1 MTEDLLFMKPNR
13 ARLRRS
19 LLALP
24 AAFALLH
31 GAAAASAPTHGIAMH
46 GEVKYPANFRQ
57 FDYVNPDAPKGGRIV
72 FGVQGSFD
80 SLNPLIV
87 KGNAAPGIRDYVY
100 ESLLARSN
108 DEPFSLYGL
117 LAESVEVPEDR
128 SWVTFTLRP
137 EARFSDGKPVTVD
150 DVVFSLNLLR
160 EKGRPNH
167 RSYYAKVEKVERVG
181 ERGVKLFFKPDGD
194 REMPLIMG
202 LMPVLPK
209 HLIDAEHFDNTSLD
223 LPIGSGPYLAA
234 AVDPGSS
241 LTLKRNPDYW
251 GRDLPV
257 NRGLYNFDEIR
268 YEFYRDAN
276 SMFEAFKKGLFLIL
290 QETDPSRWARAY
302 DFPAISDGRVLK
314 ESFKTGTPAGMN
326 GLVFNT
332 RRPLFADRRVREAL
346 ILLFDFE
353 WQNKNLYHGLYER
366 TESYFDGSELSSHG
380 RPADA
385 RERVLLAPFPDAVTP
400 AAMDGTLKQP
410 ATDGSGRDREN
421 WRKALALLQ
430 EAGYELQDS
439 KLVEKASGKPVSFE
453 MLAVTR
459 DQERLFLN
467 YARSLRR
474 AGIDVSI
481 RQVDSAQYQS
491 RKTSFD
497 FDMIENS
504 WGASL
509 SPGNEQSYRWSS
521 EAADTEGSFNY
532 PGVKSAAADAMI
544 AALLSAKSREDFVS
558 AVRALDR
565 VLMSGA
571 YVVPLFHLP
580 EQWVAHWRELQHPD
594 VTPLYGFQIDSWWI
608 AEDAKARAEA
618 R

>member
-1 MTEDLLFMKPNR
+1 MTLSC
-13 ARLRRS
+13 ARPRQFY
-19 LLALP
+19 LALT
-24 AAFALLH
+24 ATFALAF
-31 GAAAASAPTHGIAMH
+31 GSAAEAAPQHGIAMH
-46 GEVKYPANFRQ
+46 GDLKYPADFKA
-57 FDYVNPDAPKGGRIV
+57 FDYVNPTAPKGGRMV

-87 KGNAAPGIRDYVY
+87 KGNAAPGVREYVY

-117 LAESVEVPEDR
+117 LAESVETPEDR

-137 EARFSDGKPVTVD
+137 EARFSDGRPVTVD
-150 DVVFSLNLLR
+150 DVIFSLDLLR

-167 RSYYAKVEKVERVG
+167 RSYYSKVEKVEKVG
-181 ERGVKLFFKPDGD
+181 ERGVKMYFKPDGD

-202 LMPVLPK
+202 LMPILPK
-209 HLIDAEHFDNTSLD
+209 HLIDPAHFDETSLD
-223 LPIGSGPYLAA
+223 LPVGSGPYLAV

-241 LTLKRNPDYW
+241 FTLKRNPDYW
-251 GRDLPV
+251 GKDLPV
-257 NRGLYNFDEIR
+257 NRGLYNFGEIR

-276 SMFEAFKKGLFLIL
+276 SMFEAFKKGLFHII
-290 QETDPSRWARAY
+290 QETDPSRWARGY
-302 DFPAISDGRVLK
+302 DFPAFTDGRVVK
-314 ESFKTGTPAGMN
+314 ETFKTGTPAGMN

-346 ILLFDFE
+346 TLLFDFE
-353 WQNKNLYHGLYER
+353 WQNKNLYFGLYKR
-366 TESYFDGSELSSHG
+366 TESYFAGSELSCFGH
-380 RPADA
+380 PAD
-385 RERVLLAPFPDAVTP
+385 ERQRALLAPFPDAVTP

-410 ATDGSGRDREN
+410 TTDGSGRDRDN
-421 WRKALALLQ
+421 WREALSLLK
-430 EAGYELQDS
+430 EAGYELS
-439 KLVEKASGKPVSFE
+439 GGKLVEKATGKPVGFE

-459 DQERLFLN
+459 DQERLFLS
-467 YARSLRR
+467 YARTLRR
-474 AGIDVSI
+474 VGIDVSI

-491 RKTSFD
+491 RKTNFD
-497 FDMIENS
+497 FDMIENR

-521 EAADTEGSFNY
+521 QSADTPGSFNY
-532 PGVKSAAADAMI
+532 PGVKSSAADSMI
-544 AALLSAKSREDFVS
+544 AALLAAKSRADFVS

-565 VLMSGA
+565 VLLSGD

-580 EQWVAHWRELQHPD
+580 DEWVAHWSQLRHPA

-608 AEDAKARAEA
+608 ADDAKERADAR
-618 R
+618 